1 MTDLLQASM
10 QVVVIDIDL
19 KSKQGNIR
27 NLGNGLEK
35 ARQKTSER
43 VEFWAMVGVTA
54 FVACWS

>member
-1 MTDLLQASM
+1 M
-10 QVVVIDIDL
+10 QVVVIGIDL

-54 FVACWS
+54 FVVCWS